1 MSKFLR
7 EKNVK
12 KESVLTGSTEAFNA
26 SIDGIVELAEK
37 CRNATNAEDVLN
49 GATDII
55 ELVRIMTS
63 SKDFSGD
70 AVIQNL
76 NSRVSELGAIT
87 RYKA

>member
-7 EKNVK
+7 D
-12 KESVLTGSTEAFNA
+12 KEVTKDSVLAGSTEAFNA

-37 CRNATNAEDVLN
+37 CRTSTNAEEVLN
-49 GATDII
+49 AASDMI

-63 SKDFSGD
+63 SKDFGGD
-70 AVIQNL
+70 KVVQHMHN
-76 NSRVSELGAIT
+76 RMKELGQLT